1 MIFYILRKMD
11 CPFYAKVKSD
21 NYNEAKKG
29 FKTTFTTMLCSG
41 ATFPVAWQRL
51 QTDTVLGRR
60 KVAEPYFLKALN
72 TSQS

>member
-1 MIFYILRKMD
+1 MD
-11 CPFYAKVKSD
+11 CRFYAKMKSD

-29 FKTTFTTMLCSG
+29 LKTTLTTMHCSG
-41 ATFPVAWQRL
+41 ETFPVAWQRL

-60 KVAEPYFLKALN
+60 KTVEPYFLKALN